1 MDIEVVDA
9 RIAKN
14 RIKQALSKLDLAQEE
29 AARRVG
35 VSYRHFNRVVL
46 GHTEPT
52 LLVAAKMAAVL
63 GVPLDQLFEIK
74 LKTRARVMNGGR

>member
-14 RIKQALSKLDLAQEE
+14 HIKPALKRLNLAQEE

-46 GHTEPT
+46 GHAEPT
-52 LLVAAKMAAVL
+52 LVVAAKMAIVL
-63 GVPLDQLFEIK
+63 GTSVDHLFEIK
-74 LKTRARVMNGGR
+74 IKTRSRNGHGAR